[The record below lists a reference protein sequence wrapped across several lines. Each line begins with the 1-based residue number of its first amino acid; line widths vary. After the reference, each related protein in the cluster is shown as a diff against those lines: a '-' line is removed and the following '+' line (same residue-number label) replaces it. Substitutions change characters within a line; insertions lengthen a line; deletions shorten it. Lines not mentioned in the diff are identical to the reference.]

1 MMNNKTKKA
10 IATITMGAAVLT
22 LTPAVSWAETAVNPL
37 NDQRSSIISP
47 YMLYIQDAVT
57 DLYISGNT
65 AIIDCSVTGDRNS
78 ATKAKVVAELQ
89 IKNGSSWS
97 TVKTWTDTQND
108 REAYVYETYTVSS
121 NKTYRV
127 KSTVT
132 VWEGSLSEM
141 KTFYSG
147 EETA

>member
-1 MMNNKTKKA
+1 MNNKTKKA

-37 NDQRSSIISP
+37 NNQRSSIISP

-65 AIIDCSVTGDRNS
+65 ATIDCSVTGDRNS

-89 IKNGSSWS
+89 IKNGSSWT
-97 TVKTWTDTQND
+97 TVKTWTDTQNT
-108 REAYVYETYTVSS
+108 REAYVYETYGVST
-121 NKTYRV
+121 NNTYRV

-132 VWEGSLSEM
+132 VWEGSLSET

-147 EETA
+147 EETV